1 MTVMGGFGMAGQDR
15 GPGPTGKKR
24 PRSATPCGE
33 QATRTASPCDLCGLS
48 GRFPSHST
56 PNYPLPT
63 RLRVAL
69 VDSDQSVHDFVRQ
82 AFEAHANGW
91 VLDSHLTPHSALGG
105 LGSMSATEHSARSK
119 IPTRR
124 DIPHSQPPPD
134 VVLMGAWLPGLSG
147 IDCARRLTARLPNA
161 RIVMFTACTD
171 HDMIVESLMAGALG
185 YLIKPVAPAYL
196 VWAVAEA
203 AQARPV
209 LCSQA
214 QAALIGF
221 VCRVDQTRHSKALS
235 WREREVMLLVMIGAQ
250 YKEIASKLSIC
261 EGTVHRHLHDIYR
274 KLGVHGKEEARRKFG
289 GGVNSCPEE
298 RVEQC
303 TVYVPP
309 ASLQVVFNSLIST
322 LLWYAQFQCSR
333 RRGPKSSRGERLGSE
348 RKGLEMGKAAST
360 ERCVGASHVEQP
372 LRLQRC
378 SSLSLGLVL
387 WKQILLLS
395 REPSNTNSLALLPG
409 MRRTALLL
417 VLRGGLGPFQASSA
431 VRRRPTK
438 QSPTRSQPWAAMK
451 GCLSRRTILPS
462 RESSLRKAT
471 RSRTPQWA
479 S

>member
-24 PRSATPCGE
+24 PRSTTPCGE

-134 VVLMGAWLPGLSG
+134 VVLMEAWLPGLS
-147 IDCARRLTARLPNA
+147 TPNA
-161 RIVMFTACTD
+161 RIVMLTACSD
-171 HDMIVESLMAGALG
+171 HDTIVESVMAGALG

-203 AQARPV
+203 AQARSV

-221 VCRVDQTRHSKALS
+221 VCRVDQTRHSKTLS
-235 WREREVMLLVMIGAQ
+235 WREREVMLLVMNGAQ
-250 YKEIASKLSIC
+250 YKEIASELSIC
-261 EGTVHRHLHDIYR
+261 EGTVRRHLHDIYR

-289 GGVNSCPEE
+289 GG
-298 RVEQC
+298 
-303 TVYVPP
+303 
-309 ASLQVVFNSLIST
+309 
-322 LLWYAQFQCSR
+322 
-333 RRGPKSSRGERLGSE
+333 GELMPG
-348 RKGLEMGKAAST
+348 
-360 ERCVGASHVEQP
+360 GA
-372 LRLQRC
+372 C
-378 SSLSLGLVL
+378 
-387 WKQILLLS
+387 
-395 REPSNTNSLALLPG
+395 
-409 MRRTALLL
+409 
-417 VLRGGLGPFQASSA
+417 
-431 VRRRPTK
+431 
-438 QSPTRSQPWAAMK
+438 
-451 GCLSRRTILPS
+451 
-462 RESSLRKAT
+462 
-471 RSRTPQWA
+471 
-479 S
+479 

>member
-24 PRSATPCGE
+24 PRSTTPCGE

-134 VVLMGAWLPGLSG
+134 VVLMEAWLPGLSG

-161 RIVMFTACTD
+161 RIVMFTACSD
-171 HDMIVESLMAGALG
+171 HDTIVESVMAGALG

-203 AQARPV
+203 AQARSV

-221 VCRVDQTRHSKALS
+221 VCRVDQTRHSKTLS
-235 WREREVMLLVMIGAQ
+235 WREREVMLLVMNGAQ
-250 YKEIASKLSIC
+250 YKEIASELSIC
-261 EGTVHRHLHDIYR
+261 EGTVRRHLHDIYR

-289 GGVNSCPEE
+289 GG
-298 RVEQC
+298 
-303 TVYVPP
+303 
-309 ASLQVVFNSLIST
+309 
-322 LLWYAQFQCSR
+322 
-333 RRGPKSSRGERLGSE
+333 GELMPG
-348 RKGLEMGKAAST
+348 
-360 ERCVGASHVEQP
+360 GA
-372 LRLQRC
+372 C
-378 SSLSLGLVL
+378 
-387 WKQILLLS
+387 
-395 REPSNTNSLALLPG
+395 
-409 MRRTALLL
+409 
-417 VLRGGLGPFQASSA
+417 
-431 VRRRPTK
+431 
-438 QSPTRSQPWAAMK
+438 
-451 GCLSRRTILPS
+451 
-462 RESSLRKAT
+462 
-471 RSRTPQWA
+471 
-479 S
+479 